1 MLRERRSSYERG
13 MRISRTSTL
22 VALLAWLAVPTAA
35 RGQFLTNHVTGAQLR
50 ASYFQA
56 TYAPGPTHSWPAL
69 QGHLLHLYR
78 ATIDEGTITIG
89 ATLAANTAP
98 RVAHGSMQTLSI
110 KHTAGSI
117 WADSH
122 VGPPGQ
128 QLDVEIDLPWDKAP
142 TIFGYPLFLAYEVE
156 VGSLYATCGSVY
168 GCTVKQTIVVL
179 PKRAAIAIGGVERA
193 IPTLLTR
200 QTTFIDLGS
209 AGISPFAEWE
219 SIALDGVAMTK
230 VPFMTNY
237 AVPPAKQWYRHP
249 VRPGD
254 VTQSGDPLPPTGLVV
269 NSANESI
276 ERFLSCGG
284 GGCGTHQARIGFGQG
299 VLSTGLHTLT
309 LHTRPYAS
317 GTYNYFQ
324 TQANVGAGLPDDT
337 SELTTQ
343 FIIFG
348 PQIQVTPTE
357 AGPGQAIMVA
367 GSGFAPNSK
376 VRFTASIASS
386 SRYAVIGTADTDVTG
401 SFEATP
407 TLPPTG
413 DVFFKDVVEYGPRTG
428 AIQVDVD
435 DEQFLDDYFQGIPQ
449 YVSGQ
454 MTFVPVA
461 TATTTTTLPTT
472 STTLPGGGGIDDTP
486 SCSAVEVPEKAVQK
500 FDSAN
505 QGLDVIEQMIVEAA
519 ARKSIRKAIGK
530 VDTAL
535 GAVRRLVNRAKKK
548 GIIPESC
555 AAEAFGLID
564 GLRTRSREAR
574 QSLKN

>member
-1 MLRERRSSYERG
+1 MRML
-13 MRISRTSTL
+13 RTSTI
-22 VALLAWLAVPTAA
+22 VAVLAWLAVAVPA
-35 RGQFLTNHVTGAQLR
+35 RGQFLTSQVGGAQLR

-56 TYAPGPTHSWPAL
+56 TYNPGPTHSWPAM
-69 QGHLLHLYR
+69 QGHLIHLYR

-89 ATLAANTAP
+89 ATLAANSAP

-122 VGPPGQ
+122 VGPPAQ
-128 QLDVEIDLPWDKAP
+128 QLDVEIDLSWDKAP
-142 TIFGYPLFLAYEVE
+142 TIFSYPLFLSYEIE

-179 PKRAAIAIGGVERA
+179 PARAAIAIGGVERS
-193 IPTLLTR
+193 IPTLLSR
-200 QTTFIDLGS
+200 QTTFVDLAS

-219 SIALDGVAMTK
+219 SIALDGVALTK

-237 AVPPAKQWYRHP
+237 AVPPALQWYRHP
-249 VRPGD
+249 VRAGD
-254 VTQSGDPLPPTGLVV
+254 VAQSGDPLPPTGLVIP
-269 NSANESI
+269 SSNESI
-276 ERFLSCGG
+276 EKFLSCGG

-299 VLSTGLHTLT
+299 AIAPGLHTLT
-309 LHTRPYAS
+309 LHTRPYAG
-317 GTYNYFQ
+317 GTYTYYQ
-324 TQANVGAGLPDDT
+324 TQANVGGGLADDT
-337 SELTTQ
+337 SDLTTQ
-343 FIIFG
+343 FIVFG
-348 PQIQVTPTE
+348 PQMQATPTE
-357 AGPGQAIMVA
+357 AGPGQTVTVT

-376 VRFTASIASS
+376 VRFTASIPSS
-386 SRYAVIGTADTDVTG
+386 SRNAVIGTADTDVTG
-401 SFEATP
+401 SFQATP

-413 DVFFKDVVEYGPRTG
+413 DVFFTDVIQYGPRTG
-428 AIQVDVD
+428 SIQVDVD

-449 YVSGQ
+449 YVSAQ

-472 STTLPGGGGIDDTP
+472 STTLPGGGSDDVGIDDTP
-486 SCSAVEVPEKAVQK
+486 SCAAVPVPTKAVQK

-505 QGLDVIEQMIVEAA
+505 QGMDVIEQMIVEAA
-519 ARKSIRKAIGK
+519 ARRTIRKAIGK

-555 AAEAFGLID
+555 AAEAFGMID
-564 GLRTRSREAR
+564 GLRNRSREAR